1 MGRREN
7 QPTGK
12 NHAVQQRRSGAM
24 NTLFKTAAL
33 SVLAVACAMLMGCE
47 AITDL
52 GKPTAPGHLMWEKPN
67 SNIAEV
73 KAERQACG
81 RQIQNNEEL
90 MAGKSKDRAD
100 HFDLCMLQK
109 GFKFVPKPEGWGNSC
124 IRDGALWNRIACK
137 SARGEYQLPTPGETR

>member
-1 MGRREN
+1 
-7 QPTGK
+7 
-12 NHAVQQRRSGAM
+12 M

-52 GKPTAPGHLMWEKPN
+52 GKPIAPGHLMWEKPN
-67 SNIAEV
+67 TNVAEV

-109 GFKFVPKPEGWGNSC
+109 GFKFVPKPEGWANWCNSQMFP
-124 IRDGALWNRIACK
+124 DSIACK
-137 SARGEYQLPTPGETR
+137 SVRGEYQLSTPGETR